1 MSPFWQGF
9 CCGCG
14 LLMLIHVAVTVPIW
28 NRLLSRAFKERRD
41 TAIDNAAMKA
51 YDMGHPDVREQVN
64 ALVERGV

>member
-1 MSPFWQGF
+1 
-9 CCGCG
+9 
-14 LLMLIHVAVTVPIW
+14 MLIHVAVTVPIW